1 MSLCAGV
8 HLPGSVRPRGRP
20 LTAGV
25 TAQPWPRAPAAGS
38 AGWRMSHAAL
48 GRHGQ
53 DVVVAGRPRSPP
65 SGRTDP
71 PGGIM
76 TSSITPLR
84 ISPGVPPDTPPSIAT
99 GHSRSKFG
107 LPAGATATD
116 RLIERM
122 LTRGCVRLR
131 GIHMHLG
138 SQIRD
143 LRVYDTAV
151 RTVAHYLRASDL
163 PELCVGS
170 GLAIA

>member
-1 MSLCAGV
+1 
-8 HLPGSVRPRGRP
+8 
-20 LTAGV
+20 
-25 TAQPWPRAPAAGS
+25 
-38 AGWRMSHAAL
+38 MSHAAL

-53 DVVVAGRPRSPP
+53 DVVVAGRPQSPP

-84 ISPGVPPDTPPSIAT
+84 ISPGVTRDTNPSIAT
-99 GHSRSKFG
+99 GHSRSKCG

-122 LTRGCVRLR
+122 LTRGSVRLR

-138 SQIRD
+138 SRIRD
-143 LRVYDTAV
+143 LRVYEPAV
-151 RTVAHYLRASDL
+151 RTVAPYLRAWDL
-163 PELCVGS
+163 PELCVGGGVAVACTARETAPS
-170 GLAIA
+170 LTEFPHTARPPCADTLA

>member
-1 MSLCAGV
+1 
-8 HLPGSVRPRGRP
+8 
-20 LTAGV
+20 
-25 TAQPWPRAPAAGS
+25 
-38 AGWRMSHAAL
+38 MSHAAL
-48 GRHGQ
+48 RRHGQ
-53 DVVVAGRPRSPP
+53 DGGVAGRPRSPP

-84 ISPGVPPDTPPSIAT
+84 ISPGVPPDTHPSIAT

-116 RLIERM
+116 RLIERT

-143 LRVYDTAV
+143 LRVYETAV
-151 RTVAHYLRASDL
+151 RTVAPDLPAWDL
-163 PELCVGS
+163 PELCLGDRLP
-170 GLAIA
+170 LAYTAPQPPPSTI